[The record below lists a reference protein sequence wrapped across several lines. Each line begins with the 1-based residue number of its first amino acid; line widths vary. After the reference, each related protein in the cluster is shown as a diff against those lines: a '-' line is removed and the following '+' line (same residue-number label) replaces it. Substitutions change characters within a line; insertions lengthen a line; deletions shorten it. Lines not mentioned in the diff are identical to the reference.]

1 LDSFVDSHPGNV
13 VFQRVVL
20 QDYRFLLFPAG
31 SPRILFSTIS
41 SSNPPDGALADIAQL
56 CIDFPSNPNCKSS
69 IVSIKLLEH
78 CLCSSSVCP
87 LNGGSDP
94 LLHAVF
100 TMGNN
105 ILTLD
110 DIIQLWVGND
120 ELVGTSVLLIL
131 LLLNREIY
139 HCIVKPTSHHA

>member
-1 LDSFVDSHPGNV
+1 MDSFVDSHPGNV

-41 SSNPPDGALADIAQL
+41 SSNPPDGGASRYCSKLGM
-56 CIDFPSNPNCKSS
+56 DFPSISNCKSS

-87 LNGGSDP
+87 LNGGSDR

-120 ELVGTSVLLIL
+120 ELVGTSGVT
-131 LLLNREIY
+131 N
-139 HCIVKPTSHHA
+139 PTPTK

>member
-1 LDSFVDSHPGNV
+1 MDSFVDSHPGNV

-41 SSNPPDGALADIAQL
+41 SSNPPDGALADIAL
-56 CIDFPSNPNCKSS
+56 NYVLIFHLFLIVNPLP
-69 IVSIKLLEH
+69 VSIKLLEH

-87 LNGGSDP
+87 LNGGSDR

-120 ELVGTSVLLIL
+120 ELVGTSGVT
-131 LLLNREIY
+131 N
-139 HCIVKPTSHHA
+139 PTPTK